1 MLPASETACLDRGD
15 GVCRHFNERLAHCPI
30 YPQRPDICR
39 VDRQYALH
47 YRQVMTWQAFVELN
61 QAGCHTLQTPI
72 VPNTN
77 QQERLMSEANG
88 FSKEF
93 SDDGFW
99 NKVIKYAK
107 TAGQEV
113 IEKALWLYYAAQ
125 NPQTPTWAKTTIYGA
140 LGYFILPIDAI
151 PDMLPGVG
159 YTDDLGVI
167 AAAITAVSM
176 YITDEVKQQAAQKL
190 RDWFGA

>member
-1 MLPASETACLDRGD
+1 
-15 GVCRHFNERLAHCPI
+15 
-30 YPQRPDICR
+30 
-39 VDRQYALH
+39 
-47 YRQVMTWQAFVELN
+47 
-61 QAGCHTLQTPI
+61 
-72 VPNTN
+72 
-77 QQERLMSEANG
+77 MSEANG
-88 FSKEF
+88 VSKEF

>member
-1 MLPASETACLDRGD
+1 
-15 GVCRHFNERLAHCPI
+15 
-30 YPQRPDICR
+30 
-39 VDRQYALH
+39 
-47 YRQVMTWQAFVELN
+47 
-61 QAGCHTLQTPI
+61 
-72 VPNTN
+72 
-77 QQERLMSEANG
+77 MSEANG

-176 YITDEVKQQAAQKL
+176 YITDEVKQQTAQKL